1 MPILIFGNGEHDHY
15 AMKEETQEAAKET
28 IAKAIKSGLPE
39 EARRVD
45 VLCWLFDEM
54 KEWARNQ
61 RLNL

>member
-1 MPILIFGNGEHDHY
+1 MMFGNSEHDRY
-15 AMKEETQEAAKET
+15 AMKEETLEATKET
-28 IAKAIKSGLPE
+28 IVQAIKSGLPE

-61 RLNL
+61 HLNL